1 MNLKN
6 KTTKSIWKIII
17 ALSIIV
23 ITIISIVILKNIE
36 ILQRITLGNKAETE
50 ETKIEYE
57 ITENEEDN
65 LDILL
70 KIENKERNRK
80 GNSIRWNDI
89 KRKK

>member
-17 ALSIIV
+17 LLSIIV
-23 ITIISIVILKNIE
+23 ITIISIIILKNIE

-50 ETKIEYE
+50 ETQIEYE
-57 ITENEEDN
+57 ITENEENN

-80 GNSIRWNDI
+80 GDSIRWNDI

>member
-6 KTTKSIWKIII
+6 KRTKSIWKIII

-23 ITIISIVILKNIE
+23 ITIISIVILKNIK

-57 ITENEEDN
+57 ITENEENN

>member
-6 KTTKSIWKIII
+6 KRTKSIWKIII

-57 ITENEEDN
+57 ITENEENN